1 MATAA
6 EAGACFCPLQVRLL
20 QSVLASH
27 WLDLHILTLYEQHPY
42 FPQADNGLFLLT
54 LSSTVLSSA
63 SSCVISQSVITWQA
77 VLAKVLLW

>member
-42 FPQADNGLFLLT
+42 FPQADKR
-54 LSSTVLSSA
+54 TVPPDTIKHSA
-63 SSCVISQSVITWQA
+63 VQCFQLRYFA
-77 VLAKVLLW
+77 ERDHLAGGPC